1 VRGAVKWFALG
12 AMALLSASCMVGPKY
27 VRPSSPPSPNFK
39 EPPPDSYKEMTGWK
53 TGEPRDNV
61 TRGKWWEIFGDTD
74 LNGLEDQ
81 IDVNSQTIA
90 QAEANYRG
98 ARAAVRVARSAL
110 YPQLTTGPSVTGTRF
125 SANSSPSSKST
136 PTTPAGTTTPTSPSV
151 STSGPSSYG
160 LAEIPFDASWDAD
173 IWGRIRRTIES
184 SIESAQASAGDL
196 ETMRLSLQSELALDY
211 FQLHGLDAVKKLLDD
226 TVVAYQ
232 KALDLTVNRYNQGVA
247 SQIDVVQART
257 QLEQTRAQSTDTL
270 VQRTMYEHAIAIIIG
285 KAPSELTVTFK
296 VTNTPPPPIP
306 VGLPSQLL
314 ERRPDIAANERRVAA
329 ANAQVG
335 VAQAAFY
342 PDITLSA
349 AAGLEGTSIVNLFT
363 WPSRFW
369 SLGPTVSYTLLDFG
383 KRQGTLEQAQASYDA
398 AVATYRQS
406 VLTAFQ
412 NVEDNL
418 SALRVL
424 EQESIQQAA
433 AVTAAERAL
442 ELAINQYQGGITAY
456 LQVITAQATAL
467 SNEQTAVQLLT
478 RRMVACVSLIQA
490 IGGDFNVSGLPT
502 PQEVAPWK
510 GLKKFEQKVP
520 SATQ

>member
-1 VRGAVKWFALG
+1 MRGFEKWFAAAVLT
-12 AMALLSASCMVGPKY
+12 LLTTSCVVGPKY

-39 EPPPDSYKEMTGWK
+39 EPVPDSYKEFTGWK
-53 TGEPRDNV
+53 TGQPRDSV
-61 TRGKWWEIFGDTD
+61 ARGKWWEVFGDAE
-74 LNGLEDQ
+74 LNALEEQ

-98 ARAAVRVARSAL
+98 ARAAVRVARAGL
-110 YPQLTTGPSVTGTRF
+110 FPTLTAGPSVTGTQS
-125 SANSSPSSKST
+125 SANSSAASSGFK
-136 PTTPAGTTTPTSPSV
+136 
-151 STSGPSSYG
+151 PSSYG
-160 LAEIPFDASWDAD
+160 LAQIPFDASWDAD
-173 IWGRIRRTIES
+173 IWGRVRRTIEAN
-184 SIESAQASAGDL
+184 IETAQASAGDL

-211 FQLHGLDAVKKLLDD
+211 FQLHGLDSQKKLLDD
-226 TVVAYQ
+226 TVAAYQ

-270 VQRTMYEHAIAIIIG
+270 VQRTQYEHAIAIIIG
-285 KAPSELTVTFK
+285 QAPSALTIPFK
-296 VTNTPPPPIP
+296 VSNTPPPPIP
-306 VGLPSQLL
+306 VGIPSQLL
-314 ERRPDIAANERRVAA
+314 ERRPDIAANERRIAA
-329 ANAQVG
+329 ANAQIG

-369 SLGPTVSYTLLDFG
+369 SLGPTLSYTLLDFG
-383 KRQGTLEQAQASYDA
+383 KRQGTLEQAQAAYDA
-398 AVATYRQS
+398 AVAVYRQN

-424 EQESIQQAA
+424 EQEAKEQAV
-433 AVTAAERAL
+433 AVTAAERSL

-456 LQVITAQATAL
+456 LQVITAQAIAL
-467 SNEQTAVQLLT
+467 SNEETAVQLLT

-510 GLKKFEQKVP
+510 GVQKINQRIP
-520 SATQ
+520 TAAP

>member
-1 VRGAVKWFALG
+1 MRGSAKWSAAATL
-12 AMALLSASCMVGPKY
+12 MLLSASCVVGPKY
-27 VRPSSPPSPNFK
+27 ARPSSPASPNYK
-39 EPPPDSYKEMTGWK
+39 EAVPASYKEMTGWK
-53 TGEPRDNV
+53 TGQPRDSV
-61 TRGKWWEIFGDTD
+61 TRGKWWEIFGDAD
-74 LNGLEDQ
+74 LNALEEQ

-98 ARAAVRVARSAL
+98 ARAAVRVARAGL
-110 YPQLTTGPSVTGTRF
+110 FPTLTTGPAVTGTQS
-125 SANSSPSSKST
+125 SANSSAASTGFKPS
-136 PTTPAGTTTPTSPSV
+136 PFAI
-151 STSGPSSYG
+151 
-160 LAEIPFDASWDAD
+160 AQIPFDASWDAD
-173 IWGRIRRTIES
+173 IWGRIRRMVEG
-184 SIESAQASAGDL
+184 SIETAQATAGDL
-196 ETMRLSLQSELALDY
+196 ETMRLSLQSELALDW
-211 FQLHGLDAVKKLLDD
+211 FQMHGLDSQKKLLDD
-226 TVVAYQ
+226 TVTAYQ

-257 QLEQTRAQSTDTL
+257 QLEQTRAQSTDTE
-270 VQRTMYEHAIAIIIG
+270 VQRNTYEHAIAIIIG
-285 KAPSELTVTFK
+285 KPPSALTIPFK
-296 VTNTPPPPIP
+296 VMNTPPPPVP
-306 VGLPSQLL
+306 VGIPSQLL

-329 ANAQVG
+329 ANAQIG

-349 AAGLEGTSIVNLFT
+349 AGGLEGTSIVNLFT

-369 SLGPTVSYTLLDFG
+369 SLGPTVSYTLIDFG

-398 AVATYRQS
+398 SVAVYRQN

-418 SALRVL
+418 STLRVL
-424 EQESIQQAA
+424 EEESKQQAA
-433 AVTAAERAL
+433 AVTAAERSL

-456 LQVITAQATAL
+456 LQVITAQAIAL
-467 SNEQTAVQLLT
+467 SNEETAVQLLT

-510 GLKKFEQKVP
+510 GVQKINQKIPAVTP
-520 SATQ
+520 

>member
-1 VRGAVKWFALG
+1 MRAGAKWLAAGAL
-12 AMALLSASCMVGPKY
+12 ALLSASCMVGPKY
-27 VRPSSPPSPNFK
+27 VRPSSPASPNFK
-39 EPPPDSYKEMTGWK
+39 EPAPDSYKEMAGWK
-53 TGEPRDNV
+53 TGEPRDSV
-61 TRGKWWEIFGDTD
+61 TRGKWWEIFGDPD
-74 LNGLEDQ
+74 LNALEDK
-81 IDVNSQTIA
+81 IDLNSQTIA

-110 YPQLTTGPSVTGTRF
+110 FPQLTTGPTVTGVQS
-125 SANSSPSSKST
+125 SANSSAAS
-136 PTTPAGTTTPTSPSV
+136 AGFK
-151 STSGPSSYG
+151 PSSYG

-184 SIESAQASAGDL
+184 NIETAQASAGDL
-196 ETMRLSLQSELALDY
+196 ETMRLSLQSTLALDY
-211 FQLHGLDAVKKLLDD
+211 FQLHGLDSVKQLLDN

-257 QLEQTRAQSTDTL
+257 QLEQTRAQATDTL
-270 VQRTMYEHAIAIIIG
+270 VQRTAYEHAIAIIIG
-285 KAPSELTVTFK
+285 SAPSALTIPFK
-296 VTNTPPPPIP
+296 VMNAPPPPVP
-306 VGLPSQLL
+306 VGIPSQLL
-314 ERRPDIAANERRVAA
+314 ERRPDIAANERRIAA

-398 AVATYRQS
+398 AVAVYRQS

-424 EQESIQQAA
+424 EQEAGQQAA
-433 AVTAAERAL
+433 AVTAANRAL
-442 ELAINQYQGGITAY
+442 ELAINQYEGGITAY
-456 LQVITAQATAL
+456 LQVITAQETAL
-467 SNEQTAVQLLT
+467 ANQQTAVQLLT

-510 GLKKFEQKVP
+510 GLQKFEQKIP
-520 SATQ
+520 SATP

>member
-1 VRGAVKWFALG
+1 
-12 AMALLSASCMVGPKY
+12 
-27 VRPSSPPSPNFK
+27 
-39 EPPPDSYKEMTGWK
+39 MTGWK
-53 TGEPRDNV
+53 TGEPRDSV
-61 TRGKWWEIFGDTD
+61 TRGNWWEIFGDAD
-74 LNGLEDQ
+74 LNALEAQ
-81 IDVNSQTIA
+81 IDINSQTIA

-98 ARAAVRVARSAL
+98 ARAAVKVARAGL
-110 YPQLTTGPSVTGTRF
+110 FPTLTTGPSITGTQS
-125 SANSSPSSKST
+125 SANSSAASAGFKPSSF
-136 PTTPAGTTTPTSPSV
+136 A
-151 STSGPSSYG
+151 
-160 LAEIPFDASWDAD
+160 LAEIPFDGSWDAD

-184 SIESAQASAGDL
+184 NIETAQASAGDL

-211 FQLHGLDAVKKLLDD
+211 FQLHGLDSQKKLLDD
-226 TVVAYQ
+226 TVTAYQ
-232 KALDLTVNRYNQGVA
+232 KALDLTNNRYNQGVA

-270 VQRTMYEHAIAIIIG
+270 VQRTQYEHAIAIIIG
-285 KAPSELTVTFK
+285 KAPSGLTIPFK
-296 VTNTPPPPIP
+296 VMNTPPPPVP

-314 ERRPDIAANERRVAA
+314 ERRPDIAANERRIAA

-342 PDITLSA
+342 PDITLGA
-349 AAGLEGTSIVNLFT
+349 AGGLEGTSIVNLFT

-398 AVATYRQS
+398 AVAVYRQN

-412 NVEDNL
+412 SVEDNL

-424 EQESIQQAA
+424 EDEAKQQAA
-433 AVTAAERAL
+433 AVTAAERSL

-456 LQVITAQATAL
+456 LQVITAQAIAL

-502 PQEVAPWK
+502 PKEVAPWK
-510 GLKKFEQKVP
+510 GLQKLNQKVP
-520 SATQ
+520 AATQ